1 MPEITYADALNIA
14 IKEEMRR
21 DESVFIMG
29 ESIRGG
35 IYGVTGG
42 LSQEFG
48 DRVID
53 TPLSENGFMGAA
65 VGAAAV
71 GMRPIV
77 QSLSSFLWVAM
88 DQLISQA
95 AKMRFMFGG
104 QVNLPVVYRCGM
116 IYGANSAAH
125 HTDRPYPM
133 LMNMP
138 GLKIAIPTTPADA
151 KGLLKTAVRDNDP
164 VMFFEDN
171 NLTGTRGEVDDDDD
185 YTIPFGVADVK
196 HEGSDV
202 TVVALAG
209 MLRRAV
215 AVAEELEG
223 RGHIGRGYRPAHDSP
238 AGHQDHTR
246 FRREDRQAGDSGP
259 GSQELQRRVRDLG
272 NGRPGRLLE
281 PPKSHTARHQSGLPL
296 PLQPRAGVRG
306 LPQRRKDSRRHIRD
320 PGMRRQHKSC
330 CYAVHSLTTAEGKAS
345 HPHPNPLPRWERG
358 LLE

>member
-48 DRVID
+48 DRVVD

-77 QSLSSFLWVAM
+77 QSLASFMWVAM
-88 DQLISQA
+88 DQMVSQA

-104 QVNLPVVYRCGM
+104 QVNLPIVYRWGM

-133 LMNMP
+133 IMNMP
-138 GLKIAIPTTPADA
+138 GLKIVIPSTPADA
-151 KGLLKTAVRDNDP
+151 KGLLKTSIRDNDP

-171 NLTGTRGEVDDDDD
+171 SLTGIRGEVEEGD
-185 YTIPFGVADVK
+185 YTVPLGVADVK
-196 HEGSDV
+196 NEGTDV
-202 TVVALAG
+202 TVVALSG
-209 MLRRAV
+209 MVLRAM
-215 AVAEELEG
+215 AVAEALDEEDISVEVIDPRTLVPLDTKT
-223 RGHIGRGYRPAHDSP
+223 ILDSVEK
-238 AGHQDHTR
+238 T
-246 FRREDRQAGDSGP
+246 
-259 GSQELQRRVRDLG
+259 
-272 NGRPGRLLE
+272 GRL
-281 PPKSHTARHQSGLPL
+281 
-296 PLQPRAGVRG
+296 V
-306 LPQRRKDSRRHIRD
+306 IVD
-320 PGMRRQHKSC
+320 PAHKSC
-330 CYAVHSLTTAEGKAS
+330 SVASEISAIVAQEGFWSLQSPIQRVASMDCHFPFSPALESEVFPNEDKITDAIYAT
-345 HPHPNPLPRWERG
+345 
-358 LLE
+358 LE

>member
-1 MPEITYADALNIA
+1 MPEMTYADALNAA

-42 LSQEFG
+42 LSQEF
-48 DRVID
+48 DERVID

-77 QSLSSFLWVAM
+77 QSLASFMWVAM
-88 DQLISQA
+88 DQMISQA

-104 QVNLPVVYRCGM
+104 QVNLPIVYRWGM

-133 LMNMP
+133 IMNMP
-138 GLKIAIPTTPADA
+138 GLKIVIPSTPADA

-171 NLTGTRGEVDDDDD
+171 SLSGTRGEVEEGDH
-185 YTIPFGVADVK
+185 TVPFGVADVK

-202 TVVALAG
+202 TVVALSG
-209 MLRRAV
+209 MVRRAL
-215 AVAEELEG
+215 AVAEDLEEEDISVEVIDPRTIVPLDTKTILDSVEKTG
-223 RGHIGRGYRPAHDSP
+223 RLVIVDPAHQSCSVASEISAIVAQEGFWSLQSPIQRVASLDCHFPFSP
-238 AGHQDHTR
+238 A
-246 FRREDRQAGDSGP
+246 
-259 GSQELQRRVRDLG
+259 
-272 NGRPGRLLE
+272 LE
-281 PPKSHTARHQSGLPL
+281 PLVFPNEEKIAD
-296 PLQPRAGVRG
+296 A
-306 LPQRRKDSRRHIRD
+306 I
-320 PGMRRQHKSC
+320 
-330 CYAVHSLTTAEGKAS
+330 YATLD
-345 HPHPNPLPRWERG
+345 
-358 LLE
+358 

>member
-1 MPEITYADALNIA
+1 MPEITYADAVNAA

-21 DESVFIMG
+21 DEKVFIMG

-104 QVNLPVVYRCGM
+104 QVSLPVVYRCGM

-125 HTDRPYPM
+125 HTDRP
-133 LMNMP
+133 L
-138 GLKIAIPTTPADA
+138 
-151 KGLLKTAVRDNDP
+151 
-164 VMFFEDN
+164 
-171 NLTGTRGEVDDDDD
+171 
-185 YTIPFGVADVK
+185 
-196 HEGSDV
+196 SDV
-202 TVVALAG
+202 HEYAG
-209 MLRRAV
+209 
-215 AVAEELEG
+215 LE
-223 RGHIGRGYRPAHDSP
+223 D
-238 AGHQDHTR
+238 
-246 FRREDRQAGDSGP
+246 
-259 GSQELQRRVRDLG
+259 
-272 NGRPGRLLE
+272 
-281 PPKSHTARHQSGLPL
+281 SHTHYSG
-296 PLQPRAGVRG
+296 
-306 LPQRRKDSRRHIRD
+306 
-320 PGMRRQHKSC
+320 
-330 CYAVHSLTTAEGKAS
+330 
-345 HPHPNPLPRWERG
+345 
-358 LLE
+358 

>member
-1 MPEITYADALNIA
+1 MPEMTYADALNIA

-48 DRVID
+48 DRVVD

-77 QSLSSFLWVAM
+77 QSLASFMWVAM
-88 DQLISQA
+88 DQMVSQA

-104 QVNLPVVYRCGM
+104 QVNLPIVYRWGM

-133 LMNMP
+133 IMNMP
-138 GLKIAIPTTPADA
+138 GLKIVIPSSPADA
-151 KGLLKTAVRDNDP
+151 KGLLKTSIRDNDP

-171 NLTGTRGEVDDDDD
+171 SLTGIRGEVDEGD
-185 YTIPFGVADVK
+185 YTVPLGIADVK
-196 HEGSDV
+196 NEGTDV
-202 TVVALAG
+202 TVVALSG
-209 MLRRAV
+209 MVLRAM
-215 AVAEELEG
+215 AVAEALDEEDISVEVIDPRTLVPLDTKT
-223 RGHIGRGYRPAHDSP
+223 ILDSVEK
-238 AGHQDHTR
+238 T
-246 FRREDRQAGDSGP
+246 
-259 GSQELQRRVRDLG
+259 
-272 NGRPGRLLE
+272 GRL
-281 PPKSHTARHQSGLPL
+281 
-296 PLQPRAGVRG
+296 V
-306 LPQRRKDSRRHIRD
+306 IVD
-320 PGMRRQHKSC
+320 PAHKSC
-330 CYAVHSLTTAEGKAS
+330 SVASEISAIVAQEGFWSLQSPIQRVASMDCHFPFSPALESEVFPNEDKITDAIYAT
-345 HPHPNPLPRWERG
+345 
-358 LLE
+358 LE

>member
-1 MPEITYADALNIA
+1 MAEITYTDALNQA

-42 LSQEFG
+42 LSQEF
-48 DRVID
+48 DKRVID
-53 TPLSENGFMGAA
+53 TPLSENGFVGAA

-95 AKMRFMFGG
+95 AKMRYMFGG
-104 QVNLPVVYRCGM
+104 QVDLPIVYRCGM
-116 IYGANSAAH
+116 GYGGNTAAH

-133 LMNMP
+133 YMNMP
-138 GLKIAIPTTPADA
+138 GLKIVIPTSPADA
-151 KGLLKTAVRDNDP
+151 KGLLKMAIRDNDP

-171 NLTGTRGEVDDDDD
+171 NLMGTRGEVQDGDH
-185 YTIPFGVADVK
+185 TIPFGIAEVK

-209 MLRRAV
+209 MVRRALKV
-215 AVAEELEG
+215 ADDLEEEG
-223 RGHIGRGYRPAHDSP
+223 ISVEVVDPRTIVPLDKATILASVEK
-238 AGHQDHTR
+238 T
-246 FRREDRQAGDSGP
+246 
-259 GSQELQRRVRDLG
+259 
-272 NGRPGRLLE
+272 GRL
-281 PPKSHTARHQSGLPL
+281 
-296 PLQPRAGVRG
+296 VVV
-306 LPQRRKDSRRHIRD
+306 D
-320 PGMRRQHKSC
+320 PAHKSC
-330 CYAVHSLTTAEGKAS
+330 SVASEISAMVSQEGFWSLQAPIQRVASLNVHFPFSPALEKLVFPNEDKIAEAIYAV
-345 HPHPNPLPRWERG
+345 
-358 LLE
+358 LE